1 MTKEER
7 YVKRLVKRKS
17 FEKLKDSVKIG
28 EICIYGVVVGF
39 NGPMVAY
46 AGVKEVKNGT
56 LSEKNIYF
64 VSVIEYLYR
73 KKHNKCFYIGYK
85 DDLKIAIMKNKLT
98 DKYVR
103 HLNTELSLETLES
116 LKYSKVDFDDVI
128 DFFIKLPW
136 IILAVGP
143 ILGFII
149 MFCNIKI
156 GGFVV
161 LMSLLLFGL
170 LILIIALADI
180 FDEIL
185 TRLYWR

>member
-7 YVKRLVKRKS
+7 YVKRLVKKKS
-17 FEKLKDSVKIG
+17 FETVKDSVKIG

-39 NGPMVAY
+39 VEDKVAY
-46 AGVKEVKNGT
+46 AGVEDIRNGT
-56 LSEKNIYF
+56 LKKNNISFLPVIY
-64 VSVIEYLYR
+64 YLYR
-73 KKHNKCFYIGYK
+73 KKHNKSFYIGYN
-85 DDLKIAIMKNKLT
+85 DDLKIAVMKNKLT

-103 HLNTELSLETLES
+103 SLNTELSLETLES
-116 LKYSKVDFDDVI
+116 LKYAKIDFDDVI

-136 IILAVGP
+136 IILAIGP

-149 MFCNIKI
+149 MFLNIKI

-180 FDEIL
+180 FDEIF